1 MAKFETHT
9 FWCIR
14 CGQQTIPIMRK
25 AGFMHGKFH
34 RKKLYCLHCQ
44 KETNHVEIRYPSKY
58 TLDDFW
64 IEFTH
69 NNFTKEGTRKEPLRQ
84 FVSKIRQEE
93 KRKNE

>member
-34 RKKLYCLHCQ
+34 RKKLYCLHC
-44 KETNHVEIRYPSKY
+44 KAEINC
-58 TLDDFW
+58 
-64 IEFTH
+64 IECRNDNEVWEFKR
-69 NNFTKEGTRKEPLRQ
+69 NFEEGVYKDEA
-84 FVSKIRQEE
+84 EE
-93 KRKNE
+93 SLSHCRDSGSGQVNMGA